1 MSDRTSPKVSS
12 FPDTAMPTV
21 SCQSLQTAYTSPK
34 NLMRLIF
41 LSAYECGSP
50 MLSSSFGEMSP
61 SFGGMSTLMCL
72 GLYNLQLGFLKSW
85 TYNSPIE
92 ERWPNTCATALQ
104 PKFVTTTPS
113 RGIVMLWF
121 QRI

>member
-72 GLYNLQLGFLKSW
+72 GLYNLQLGFLKS
-85 TYNSPIE
+85 NEASSLG
-92 ERWPNTCATALQ
+92 NTFMSHHFEMPFKQTTA
-104 PKFVTTTPS
+104 
-113 RGIVMLWF
+113 VMCF
-121 QRI
+121 SKRIFTV